1 MDMAVG
7 DVVVDVQA
15 VAGDGDLVFQPAATT
30 EYMITN
36 GCAEGDW
43 WMGLT
48 DGVAVTA
55 KVFNYNAQG
64 QNNLSKIFINNT
76 TYLAVRNNRGAA
88 GQTGYCGIQI
98 Q

>member
-1 MDMAVG
+1 MAVG

-15 VAGDGDLVFQPAATT
+15 IGAGADLVFVPAATT

-36 GCAEGDW
+36 GCGEGDW

-48 DGVAVTA
+48 DGVAATA
-55 KVFNYNAQG
+55 KVFRYNAQG

-76 TYLAVRNNRGAA
+76 TYLAVRTVGA
-88 GQTGYCGIQI
+88 GQTGYCGIQLK
-98 Q
+98 